1 MKITLD
7 FNDYYQY
14 IQVMNKGK
22 KRMTKIHKFQNNIA
36 PTFVEKQGI
45 VYKVVDM
52 GGYKVEIRVK
62 PEAEVKRDNLLFNS
76 K

>member
-1 MKITLD
+1 
-7 FNDYYQY
+7 
-14 IQVMNKGK
+14 
-22 KRMTKIHKFQNNIA
+22 MTKIHKFQNNIT

-62 PEAEVKRDNLLFNS
+62 PEAEVKRDNLLFHS